1 MANRNRKNKC
11 EIEEWQTN
19 YDNETM
25 KIEIKITNKEYL
37 EIVQELEIQRA
48 ETMYWWRVLFT
59 LLETFSGKVAV
70 TNTIMQQTA

>member
-1 MANRNRKNKC
+1 MTNKLWQWNNENRNKN
-11 EIEEWQTN
+11 
-19 YDNETM
+19 
-25 KIEIKITNKEYL
+25 NKQMYL

-70 TNTIMQQTA
+70 TNTIM

>member
-1 MANRNRKNKC
+1 MWNRRMTNKLWQWNNENRNKN
-11 EIEEWQTN
+11 
-19 YDNETM
+19 
-25 KIEIKITNKEYL
+25 NKQMYL

>member
-1 MANRNRKNKC
+1 MTNKLWQWNNENRNKN
-11 EIEEWQTN
+11 
-19 YDNETM
+19 
-25 KIEIKITNKEYL
+25 NKQMYL
-37 EIVQELEIQRA
+37 EIMQELEIQRA

>member
-1 MANRNRKNKC
+1 MTNKLWQWNNENRNKN
-11 EIEEWQTN
+11 
-19 YDNETM
+19 
-25 KIEIKITNKEYL
+25 NKQMYL

>member
-1 MANRNRKNKC
+1 MWNRRMTNKLWQWNNENRNKN
-11 EIEEWQTN
+11 
-19 YDNETM
+19 
-25 KIEIKITNKEYL
+25 NKQMYL
-37 EIVQELEIQRA
+37 EIMQELEIQRA